1 MCVYL
6 YVYISRC
13 LYLYALDICTY
24 YIADVY
30 MKTTSCIPLS
40 LSLPLKNHELV
51 EDVFFLLPE
60 SNLRVFLFDL
70 FEGDHCSTAGIFG
83 ICWCS
88 EIPFQGS
95 IAVIIDFSTGWCLGD
110 FYIGRRNTVHPQF
123 VVRDFFI
130 CSYSIFWIPFLP
142 TSLMKCH
149 RRVLIT
155 AQVGIGIPDPDDY
168 DTPGND
174 WHPNRPVGVRS
185 KSYPQK
191 VAIIWG
197 LFDIWSWCPD

>member
-30 MKTTSCIPLS
+30 MKTTSCIPVS
-40 LSLPLKNHELV
+40 LSLYLWKITSLV

-95 IAVIIDFSTGWCLGD
+95 HKWSLISPRLVLGWFIFGEEKYGPSPVCSTGL
-110 FYIGRRNTVHPQF
+110 FHMQ
-123 VVRDFFI
+123 
-130 CSYSIFWIPFLP
+130 L
-142 TSLMKCH
+142 H
-149 RRVLIT
+149 RSESRWL
-155 AQVGIGIPDPDDY
+155 
-168 DTPGND
+168 N
-174 WHPNRPVGVRS
+174 
-185 KSYPQK
+185 PQK
-191 VAIIWG
+191 VDW
-197 LFDIWSWCPD
+197 